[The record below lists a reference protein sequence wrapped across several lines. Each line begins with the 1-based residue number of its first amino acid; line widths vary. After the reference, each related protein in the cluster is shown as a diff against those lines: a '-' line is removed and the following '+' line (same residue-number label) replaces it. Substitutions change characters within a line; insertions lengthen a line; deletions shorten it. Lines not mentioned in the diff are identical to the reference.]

1 MMEALCSL
9 VMLGGVLFL
18 SQLSPGPDLFF
29 VFRTAL
35 AQGARAGSAVGSGI
49 TLGFLIQAVLVA
61 WIGGWL
67 MAQPWSHWVLYAA
80 SAWLLYLAW
89 RIFPRHR
96 VEVWG
101 DKLETRERSSLAAL
115 FAQVFP
121 SALSSSSARL
131 MPGMHRRLCWCFRG
145 RVWWAGASGACCCSG
160 LLCGASTCATP
171 RELMPRLP
179 CCWHFLRSGWL
190 CRCRIWPVRLF
201 GACIFGLLAVE

>member
-1 MMEALCSL
+1 MMEARCSL

-49 TLGFLIQAVLVA
+49 TLGFLIQAVLVT

-67 MAQPWSHWVLYAA
+67 MAQPWSYWVLYAA

-96 VEVWG
+96 VEVGG

-115 FAQVFP
+115 FAQGFLCNILNP
-121 SALSSSSARL
+121 KCTLFICGLSLGPLEEYGTVHDWYTGSL
-131 MPGMHRRLCWCFRG
+131 VVVL
-145 RVWWAGASGACCCSG
+145 SGAC
-160 LLCGASTCATP
+160 LL
-171 RELMPRLP
+171 
-179 CCWHFLRSGWL
+179 GWVMWSIL
-190 CRCRIWPVRLF
+190 LQWKPVRHVYLRYTAGIDALF
-201 GACIFGLLAVE
+201 ALLLAAFAVLLALQA